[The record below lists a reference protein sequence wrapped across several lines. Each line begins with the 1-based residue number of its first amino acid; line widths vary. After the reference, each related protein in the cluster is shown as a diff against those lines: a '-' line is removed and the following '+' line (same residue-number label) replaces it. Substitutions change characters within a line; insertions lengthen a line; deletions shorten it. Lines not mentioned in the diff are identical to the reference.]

1 MTKIHSIN
9 KSVRSMKLTVPYDGT
24 IEIDANGIVEVS
36 DACADAL
43 VHGTH
48 DWEYA
53 DKAEEVVETDKAEE
67 VVEDEDTKIIS
78 GIKKLSLEEMIET
91 ATEAGYP
98 EGEWKKFASN
108 TKNAAKLMAAYL
120 IKKYNESKLNADG
133 VEE

>member
-120 IKKYNESKLNADG
+120 IKKYNESKLNTDG

>member
-1 MTKIHSIN
+1 MAKICSIN

-24 IEIDANGIVEVS
+24 IDIDADGVVEVS

-48 DWEYA
+48 DWEYF
-53 DKAEEVVETDKAEE
+53 DKKTETKKTEE
-67 VVEDEDTKIIS
+67 VEDEDTKIIS

-91 ATEAGYP
+91 AVEAGYP
-98 EGEWKKFASN
+98 ESEWKKFANN

-120 IKKYNESKLNADG
+120 IKKYNESKLNTDG
-133 VEE
+133 GDE

>member
-1 MTKIHSIN
+1 
-9 KSVRSMKLTVPYDGT
+9 MKLTVPYDGT